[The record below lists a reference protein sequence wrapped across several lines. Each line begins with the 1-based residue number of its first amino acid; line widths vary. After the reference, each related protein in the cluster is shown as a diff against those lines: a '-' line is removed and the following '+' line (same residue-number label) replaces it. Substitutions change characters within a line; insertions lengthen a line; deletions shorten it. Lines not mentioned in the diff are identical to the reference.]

1 MGSDE
6 EVLGV
11 PRLVP
16 MSIAYYRE
24 HAAECVRRAREA
36 SNEEVKSMLLRMAEI
51 WINLATYV
59 EALTSAP
66 GTGLKEEN

>member
-1 MGSDE
+1 MSD
-6 EVLGV
+6 
-11 PRLVP
+11 
-16 MSIAYYRE
+16 AYYRE

-36 SNEEVKSMLLRMAEI
+36 PNEEVRAMLLRMAEI
-51 WINLATYV
+51 WIDLATYV